1 MSNNHFVHYQNTAI
15 GTIGIAE
22 YRGFITNLFFDFE
35 AVNQEAQIFETELI
49 SRAFR
54 QLNDYLCG
62 KLKTFSIPLNPFGT
76 VFMMQIWEVLCTI
89 PYGNIMSYK
98 DVAAAA
104 GNSSACRAVGM
115 ANHRT
120 PIPVFIPCHR
130 VIGSDGALTGYRG
143 GLDLKKQLLALEQRF
158 RYV

>member
-1 MSNNHFVHYQNTAI
+1 MKHDLFVAY
-15 GTIGIAE
+15 E
-22 YRGFITNLFFDFE
+22 
-35 AVNQEAQIFETELI
+35 I
-49 SRAFR
+49 SRGVSRKMNHEISRSIQCFHS
-54 QLNDYLCG
+54 YISCYITG
-62 KLKTFSIPLNPFGT
+62 KFMLFGT

-115 ANHRT
+115 ANHRN